1 MKEEESVSA
10 VAEIDDNYVISVVEA
25 LVSHDSVSGNEEAIS
40 LWTASELR
48 RLGLAVREQEV
59 LPGRSNVIA
68 TLDSGR
74 PGPTLLF
81 NGHLD
86 TLPVQPGWSQDP
98 FQPRRIGDRLVGAE
112 INNMKG
118 AVGGMIGCLAALSM
132 AKESIA
138 GRVVLSAVIGECD
151 ALGLGTTHMLRHGFR
166 ADMAIN
172 GEPTDLNVMT
182 AHSGVSQLRLSVQG
196 RSVHV
201 CQRAE
206 GRNAIEDL
214 VAILAALDE
223 SALTF
228 NLHQDFPGLP
238 TMNVGVVKGGS
249 MASMLADKAEAMID
263 VRTVP
268 GMTPESVRAD
278 LGKAIKAIKGRDGH
292 NINATIELVGPP
304 QFCQQLPYHVT
315 SQVPVVA
322 IVAKAHEAI
331 LGRPARTG
339 SLYPQVFY
347 GTDASHLLHAGIPTA
362 IYGPG
367 KVADINVPNESMAI
381 ADFLAAARVYLVSA
395 SRICARH

>member
-1 MKEEESVSA
+1 MSV
-10 VAEIDDNYVISVVEA
+10 EIDDDYVISVVES
-25 LVSHDSVSGNEEAIS
+25 LISHHSVSGKEDGIS
-40 LWTASELR
+40 RWTAGELR
-48 RLGLAVREQEV
+48 RLGLDVVEQEV
-59 LPGRSNVIA
+59 LPGRANVIA

-98 FQPRRIGDRLVGAE
+98 FQPRRVGDRLVGAE
-112 INNMKG
+112 INNMKA
-118 AVGGMIGCLAALSM
+118 AVGGMIGCLAAMSQDKDAM
-132 AKESIA
+132 S

-151 ALGLGTTHMLRHGFR
+151 ALGLGTTHMLRQGFN

-182 AHSGVSQLRLSVQG
+182 AHSGVSQLRLTVQG

-223 SALTF
+223 KALRFTP
-228 NLHQDFPGLP
+228 HRDFPGLP
-238 TMNVGVVKGGS
+238 TMNVGVVRGGG
-249 MASMLADKAEAMID
+249 MASMLAEKAEAMID

-268 GMTPESVRAD
+268 GMTPEGVRAD
-278 LGKAIKAIKGRDGH
+278 LERAIGAIKNRDGQK
-292 NINATIELVGPP
+292 IDAKIELLGAP

-315 SQVPVVA
+315 AEVPVVEA
-322 IVAKAHEAI
+322 VAQSHAAV
-331 LGRPARTG
+331 LGRPARVG
-339 SLYPQVFY
+339 SLFPQVFY
-347 GTDASHLLHAGIPTA
+347 GTDASHLLHAGIPTV

-367 KVADINVPNESMAI
+367 KVADINVPDESMAI
-381 ADFLAAARVYLVSA
+381 ADFLAAARVYLMSA